1 MTLAAIV
8 TDLIFSTKIVT
19 EARAQGRS
27 VRVLRSY
34 SVLSEFLRLTPP
46 DALIVDLNCGGIN
59 GISAIALAKSA
70 KPTCRVLAYLSHGQ
84 QELAQQ
90 AREAGADQVVP
101 RSEFVLILP
110 EIVGTYADVLAVEA
124 KSEAVGGSAVSVD
137 EHKVM

>member
-1 MTLAAIV
+1 MSLAAIV

-19 EARAQGRS
+19 EARAQDRE

-46 DALIVDLNCGGIN
+46 DALIVDLNCAGIN
-59 GISAIALAKSA
+59 GISAIALAKSV
-70 KPTCRVLAYLSHGQ
+70 KPSCRVVAYLSHAQ

-101 RSEFVLILP
+101 RSEFVVLLP
-110 EIVGTYADVLAVEA
+110 DIVASYAAMRTVEA
-124 KSEAVGGSAVSVD
+124 KSQSVG
-137 EHKVM
+137 

>member
-19 EARAQGRS
+19 EARAQGRE

-70 KPTCRVLAYLSHGQ
+70 KPTCRVVAYLSHGQ
-84 QELAQQ
+84 Q
-90 AREAGADQVVP
+90 
-101 RSEFVLILP
+101 
-110 EIVGTYADVLAVEA
+110 
-124 KSEAVGGSAVSVD
+124 
-137 EHKVM
+137 